1 MSPLPRPALLLRV
14 GGSPDESIATR
25 VLDQDEA
32 GYQHLLADA
41 CPRDAQ
47 GQPDAAAWRQLAEQ
61 VQARIRELPATRLQ
75 QLQQPAA
82 PAAHNEAPTSSWR
95 APQRDERAAAHGKRR
110 RTGAKPRWRGPLIL
124 LVTVAVLLAAALGW
138 RYLQG
143 RSFGNDAPLPEGV
156 VGEAGPVTV
165 EALPPSKVDATPD
178 ATHAQANDDAAM
190 LADRDYPLVAD
201 ADLYAW
207 TAAGGPLPVD
217 ESQAKPSRPEPASAT
232 LETAAADE

>member
-1 MSPLPRPALLLRV
+1 AN
-14 GGSPDESIATR
+14 A
-25 VLDQDEA
+25 
-32 GYQHLLADA
+32 
-41 CPRDAQ
+41 
-47 GQPDAAAWRQLAEQ
+47 
-61 VQARIRELPATRLQ
+61 
-75 QLQQPAA
+75 
-82 PAAHNEAPTSSWR
+82 
-95 APQRDERAAAHGKRR
+95 KRR
-110 RTGAKPRWRGPLIL
+110 RASAKPRWRGPLIL
-124 LVTVAVLLAAALGW
+124 LATVAVLLAAALGW

-143 RSFGNDAPLPEGV
+143 HSFGSDAPLPEGV

-178 ATHAQANDDAAM
+178 AGQAQANDDAAM